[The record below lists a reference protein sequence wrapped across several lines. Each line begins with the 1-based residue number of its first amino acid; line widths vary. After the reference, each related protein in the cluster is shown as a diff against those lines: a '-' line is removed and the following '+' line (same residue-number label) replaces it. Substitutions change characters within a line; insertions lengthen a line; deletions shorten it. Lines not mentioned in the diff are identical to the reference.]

1 MLPRDWGQIDPDA
14 QCTFWARP
22 VFREGVKM
30 HNRKKRSG
38 QRKRLAPSVRAQVI
52 IAALGAVSA
61 VAGCVGQIAR

>member
-1 MLPRDWGQIDPDA
+1 
-14 QCTFWARP
+14 
-22 VFREGVKM
+22 M